1 MKRDYYEILG
11 IAKSASADE
20 MKKSYRKVAMQ
31 YHPDRNP
38 GDKSAEEKFKQ
49 AAEAYEILSDA
60 DKQYQKSEYLNASKL
75 YEEVLK
81 TSPSDLTAQYNL
93 GVARFRLNEI
103 EEATEAFKKAL
114 GLSKDKSMSAKIFY
128 NLGVAFLKSANYPE
142 AITAF
147 RNAMKLNSEDRD
159 CRENLQFAIKQ
170 NKKQLNQKQQNS
182 GMSPKE
188 LKEQQKSEQKLSKQA
203 AEKILQ
209 SAQQEESR
217 IRDSLRSKKSSR
229 QNSATKNW

>member
-1 MKRDYYEILG
+1 MKTLPAICL
-11 IAKSASADE
+11 IFFISTSSAQDVN
-20 MKKSYRKVAMQ
+20 K
-31 YHPDRNP
+31 
-38 GDKSAEEKFKQ
+38 
-49 AAEAYEILSDA
+49 ILSDA
-60 DKQYQKSEYLNASKL
+60 DKQYQRSEYLNASKL
-75 YEEVLK
+75 YEEALK
-81 TSPSDLTAQYNL
+81 TSPADLTAQYNL

-147 RNAMKLNSEDRD
+147 RNALKLNSEDRD
-159 CRENLQFAIKQ
+159 CRENLQFAINQ

-182 GMSPKE
+182 GMSQKE

-203 AEKILQ
+203 AERILQ

-217 IRDSLRSKKSSR
+217 VRDSLRSKKSNR
-229 QNSATKNW
+229 QNRATKDW

>member
-1 MKRDYYEILG
+1 MKMLPTICLIFFISTSSAQNVNKIL
-11 IAKSASADE
+11 
-20 MKKSYRKVAMQ
+20 
-31 YHPDRNP
+31 N
-38 GDKSAEEKFKQ
+38 
-49 AAEAYEILSDA
+49 DA

-75 YEEVLK
+75 YEEALK
-81 TSPSDLTAQYNL
+81 KSSMDLTAQYNL
-93 GVARFRLNEI
+93 GVARFRLNET
-103 EEATEAFKKAL
+103 EGATEAFKKAL

-128 NLGVAFLKSANYPE
+128 NSGVAFLKSANYPE

-147 RNAMKLNSEDRD
+147 RNALKLNSADRD
-159 CRENLQFAIKQ
+159 CRENLQFAINQ

-182 GMSPKE
+182 GMSQKE

>member
-1 MKRDYYEILG
+1 MKTLPAICL
-11 IAKSASADE
+11 IFFISTSSAQDVN
-20 MKKSYRKVAMQ
+20 K
-31 YHPDRNP
+31 
-38 GDKSAEEKFKQ
+38 
-49 AAEAYEILSDA
+49 ILSDA

-75 YEEVLK
+75 YEEALK
-81 TSPSDLTAQYNL
+81 KSSMDLTAQYNL
-93 GVARFRLNEI
+93 GVARFRLNET
-103 EEATEAFKKAL
+103 EGATEAFKKAL
-114 GLSKDKSMSAKIFY
+114 SLSKDKSMSAKIFY
-128 NLGVAFLKSANYPE
+128 NSGVAFLKSANYPE

-159 CRENLQFAIKQ
+159 CRENLQFAINQ

-182 GMSPKE
+182 GMSQKE

-217 IRDSLRSKKSSR
+217 VRDSLRSKKSNR
-229 QNSATKNW
+229 QNRATKDW

>member
-1 MKRDYYEILG
+1 MKMLPAICL
-11 IAKSASADE
+11 IFFISTSSAQNVN
-20 MKKSYRKVAMQ
+20 K
-31 YHPDRNP
+31 
-38 GDKSAEEKFKQ
+38 
-49 AAEAYEILSDA
+49 ILSDA

-75 YEEVLK
+75 YEEALK
-81 TSPSDLTAQYNL
+81 TSPADLTAQYNL

-103 EEATEAFKKAL
+103 EGATEAFKKAL
-114 GLSKDKSMSAKIFY
+114 GLSKDRSMSAKIFY
-128 NLGVAFLKSANYPE
+128 NLGVAYLKSANYPE

-147 RNAMKLNSEDRD
+147 RNALKLNSEDRD
-159 CRENLQFAIKQ
+159 CRENLQFAINQ

-182 GMSPKE
+182 GMSQKE

-217 IRDSLRSKKSSR
+217 VRDSLRSKKSNR
-229 QNSATKNW
+229 QNRATKDW

>member
-1 MKRDYYEILG
+1 MKTLPAICL
-11 IAKSASADE
+11 IFFISTSSAQDVN
-20 MKKSYRKVAMQ
+20 K
-31 YHPDRNP
+31 
-38 GDKSAEEKFKQ
+38 
-49 AAEAYEILSDA
+49 ILSDA
-60 DKQYQKSEYLNASKL
+60 DKQYQKSDYLNASKL
-75 YEEVLK
+75 YEEALK
-81 TSPSDLTAQYNL
+81 KSPTDLTAEYNL

-147 RNAMKLNSEDRD
+147 RNALKLNSEDRD
-159 CRENLQFAIKQ
+159 CRENLQFAINQ
-170 NKKQLNQKQQNS
+170 NKKQPNQKQQNS
-182 GMSPKE
+182 GMSQKE
-188 LKEQQKSEQKLSKQA
+188 SKEQQKSEQKLSKQA

-217 IRDSLRSKKSSR
+217 VRDSLRSKKSNR
-229 QNSATKNW
+229 QNRATKDW

>member
-1 MKRDYYEILG
+1 MKMLPTICL
-11 IAKSASADE
+11 IFFISTSSAQNVN
-20 MKKSYRKVAMQ
+20 K
-31 YHPDRNP
+31 
-38 GDKSAEEKFKQ
+38 
-49 AAEAYEILSDA
+49 ILSDA

-75 YEEVLK
+75 YEEALK
-81 TSPSDLTAQYNL
+81 TSPADLTAQYNL
-93 GVARFRLNEI
+93 GVARFRLNDI
-103 EEATEAFKKAL
+103 EGATEAFKKAL

-128 NLGVAFLKSANYPE
+128 NSGVAFLKSANYPE

-147 RNAMKLNSEDRD
+147 RNALKLNSEDRD
-159 CRENLQFAIKQ
+159 CRENLQFAINQ

-188 LKEQQKSEQKLSKQA
+188 LKQQQRSEQKLSKQA

-217 IRDSLRSKKSSR
+217 IRDSLRSKKSNR
-229 QNSATKNW
+229 QNRATKNW

>member
-1 MKRDYYEILG
+1 MKMLPTICL
-11 IAKSASADE
+11 IFFISTSSAQNVN
-20 MKKSYRKVAMQ
+20 K
-31 YHPDRNP
+31 
-38 GDKSAEEKFKQ
+38 
-49 AAEAYEILSDA
+49 ILSDA

-75 YEEVLK
+75 YEEALK
-81 TSPSDLTAQYNL
+81 KSSMDLTAQYNL
-93 GVARFRLNEI
+93 GVARFRLNET
-103 EEATEAFKKAL
+103 EGATEAFEKAL
-114 GLSKDKSMSAKIFY
+114 SLSKNKSMSAKIFY
-128 NLGVAFLKSANYPE
+128 NSGVAFLKSANYPE

-159 CRENLQFAIKQ
+159 CRENLQFAINQ
-170 NKKQLNQKQQNS
+170 YKKQLNQKQQNS

-188 LKEQQKSEQKLSKQA
+188 SKEQQKSEQKLSKQA

-229 QNSATKNW
+229 QNRATKNW

>member
-1 MKRDYYEILG
+1 MKMLPTICLIFFISTSSAQNVNKIL
-11 IAKSASADE
+11 
-20 MKKSYRKVAMQ
+20 
-31 YHPDRNP
+31 N
-38 GDKSAEEKFKQ
+38 
-49 AAEAYEILSDA
+49 DA

-75 YEEVLK
+75 YEEALK
-81 TSPSDLTAQYNL
+81 KSSMDLTAQYNL

-103 EEATEAFKKAL
+103 EGATEAFEKAL
-114 GLSKDKSMSAKIFY
+114 SLSKNKSMSAKIFY
-128 NLGVAFLKSANYPE
+128 NSGVAFLKSANYPE

-147 RNAMKLNSEDRD
+147 RNALKLNSADRD
-159 CRENLQFAIKQ
+159 CRENLQFAINQ
-170 NKKQLNQKQQNS
+170 YKKQLNQKQQNS

-188 LKEQQKSEQKLSKQA
+188 SKEQQKSEQKLSKQA

-229 QNSATKNW
+229 QNRATKNW

>member
-1 MKRDYYEILG
+1 MKTLPAICL
-11 IAKSASADE
+11 IFFISTSSAQDVN
-20 MKKSYRKVAMQ
+20 K
-31 YHPDRNP
+31 
-38 GDKSAEEKFKQ
+38 
-49 AAEAYEILSDA
+49 ILSDA

-81 TSPSDLTAQYNL
+81 TSPADLTAQYNL

-147 RNAMKLNSEDRD
+147 RNALKLNSADRD
-159 CRENLQFAIKQ
+159 CRENLQFAINQ
-170 NKKQLNQKQQNS
+170 YKKQLNQKQQNS

-188 LKEQQKSEQKLSKQA
+188 SKEQQKSEQKLSKQA

-217 IRDSLRSKKSSR
+217 VRDSLRSKKSNR
-229 QNSATKNW
+229 QNKASKNW

>member
-1 MKRDYYEILG
+1 MKMLPAICL
-11 IAKSASADE
+11 IFFISTSSAQDVN
-20 MKKSYRKVAMQ
+20 K
-31 YHPDRNP
+31 
-38 GDKSAEEKFKQ
+38 
-49 AAEAYEILSDA
+49 ILSDA
-60 DKQYQKSEYLNASKL
+60 DKQFQKSEYLNASKL
-75 YEEVLK
+75 YEEALK
-81 TSPSDLTAQYNL
+81 KSSMDLTAQYNL

-128 NLGVAFLKSANYPE
+128 NLGVACLKSANYPE

-147 RNAMKLNSEDRD
+147 RNALKLNSEDRD
-159 CRENLQFAIKQ
+159 CRENLQFALNQ

-182 GMSPKE
+182 GMSQKE

-217 IRDSLRSKKSSR
+217 VRDSLRSKKSNR
-229 QNSATKNW
+229 QNRATKNW

>member
-1 MKRDYYEILG
+1 MKMLPTICL
-11 IAKSASADE
+11 IFFISTSSAQDVN
-20 MKKSYRKVAMQ
+20 K
-31 YHPDRNP
+31 
-38 GDKSAEEKFKQ
+38 
-49 AAEAYEILSDA
+49 ILSDA

-75 YEEVLK
+75 YEEALK
-81 TSPSDLTAQYNL
+81 TSPTDLTAQYNL

-103 EEATEAFKKAL
+103 EGATEAFKKAL

-159 CRENLQFAIKQ
+159 CRENLQFAINQ

-182 GMSPKE
+182 GMSQKE

-217 IRDSLRSKKSSR
+217 VRDSLRSKKSNR
-229 QNSATKNW
+229 QNRATKNW

>member
-1 MKRDYYEILG
+1 MLPTICL
-11 IAKSASADE
+11 IFFISTSSAQNVN
-20 MKKSYRKVAMQ
+20 K
-31 YHPDRNP
+31 
-38 GDKSAEEKFKQ
+38 
-49 AAEAYEILSDA
+49 ILSDA

-75 YEEVLK
+75 YEEALK
-81 TSPSDLTAQYNL
+81 KSSMDLTAQYNL
-93 GVARFRLNEI
+93 GVARFRLNET
-103 EEATEAFKKAL
+103 EGATEAFKKAL
-114 GLSKDKSMSAKIFY
+114 SLSKDKSMSAKIFY
-128 NLGVAFLKSANYPE
+128 NSGVAFLKSANYPE

-159 CRENLQFAIKQ
+159 CRENLQFAINQ

-182 GMSPKE
+182 GMSQKE

-217 IRDSLRSKKSSR
+217 VRDSLRSKKSNR
-229 QNSATKNW
+229 QNRATKDW

>member
-1 MKRDYYEILG
+1 MKTLPAICL
-11 IAKSASADE
+11 IFFISTSSAQDVN
-20 MKKSYRKVAMQ
+20 K
-31 YHPDRNP
+31 
-38 GDKSAEEKFKQ
+38 
-49 AAEAYEILSDA
+49 ILSDA

-81 TSPSDLTAQYNL
+81 TSPADLTAQYNL

-147 RNAMKLNSEDRD
+147 RNALKLNSADRD
-159 CRENLQFAIKQ
+159 CRENLQFAINQ
-170 NKKQLNQKQQNS
+170 YKKQLNQKQQNS

-188 LKEQQKSEQKLSKQA
+188 SKEQQKSEQKLSKQA

-217 IRDSLRSKKSSR
+217 VRDSLRSKKSNR
-229 QNSATKNW
+229 QNRATKDW

>member
-1 MKRDYYEILG
+1 M
-11 IAKSASADE
+11 
-20 MKKSYRKVAMQ
+20 
-31 YHPDRNP
+31 
-38 GDKSAEEKFKQ
+38 
-49 AAEAYEILSDA
+49 
-60 DKQYQKSEYLNASKL
+60 
-75 YEEVLK
+75 
-81 TSPSDLTAQYNL
+81 DLTAQYNL

-103 EEATEAFKKAL
+103 EGATEAFKKAL

-147 RNAMKLNSEDRD
+147 RNALKLNPEDRD
-159 CRENLQFAIKQ
+159 CRENLQFAINQ

-182 GMSPKE
+182 GMSQKE

-217 IRDSLRSKKSSR
+217 VRDSLRSKKSNR
-229 QNSATKNW
+229 QNRATKDW

>member
-1 MKRDYYEILG
+1 MLPTICLIFFISTSSAQNVNKIL
-11 IAKSASADE
+11 
-20 MKKSYRKVAMQ
+20 
-31 YHPDRNP
+31 N
-38 GDKSAEEKFKQ
+38 
-49 AAEAYEILSDA
+49 DA

-81 TSPSDLTAQYNL
+81 TSPADLTAQYNL

-128 NLGVAFLKSANYPE
+128 NSGVAFLKSANYPE

-159 CRENLQFAIKQ
+159 CRENLQFAINQ
-170 NKKQLNQKQQNS
+170 YKKQLNQKQQNS

-188 LKEQQKSEQKLSKQA
+188 SKEQQKSEQKLSKQA

-217 IRDSLRSKKSSR
+217 VRDSLRSKKSGR

>member
-1 MKRDYYEILG
+1 MKMLPPICL
-11 IAKSASADE
+11 IFFISTSSAQDVN
-20 MKKSYRKVAMQ
+20 K
-31 YHPDRNP
+31 
-38 GDKSAEEKFKQ
+38 
-49 AAEAYEILSDA
+49 ILSDA

-75 YEEVLK
+75 YEEALK
-81 TSPSDLTAQYNL
+81 KSSMDLTAQYNL
-93 GVARFRLNEI
+93 GVARFRLNET
-103 EEATEAFKKAL
+103 EGATEAFKKAL
-114 GLSKDKSMSAKIFY
+114 SLSKDKSMSAKIFY
-128 NLGVAFLKSANYPE
+128 NSGVAFLKSANYPE

-159 CRENLQFAIKQ
+159 CRENLQFAINQ
-170 NKKQLNQKQQNS
+170 YKKQLNQKQQNS

-217 IRDSLRSKKSSR
+217 VRDSLRSKKSNR
-229 QNSATKNW
+229 QNRATKNW

>member
-1 MKRDYYEILG
+1 MKMLPAICL
-11 IAKSASADE
+11 IFFISTSSAQNVN
-20 MKKSYRKVAMQ
+20 K
-31 YHPDRNP
+31 
-38 GDKSAEEKFKQ
+38 
-49 AAEAYEILSDA
+49 ILSDA

-75 YEEVLK
+75 YEEALK
-81 TSPSDLTAQYNL
+81 TSPTDLTAQYNL

-103 EEATEAFKKAL
+103 EGATEAFKKAL

-128 NLGVAFLKSANYPE
+128 NLGVACLKSANYPE

-159 CRENLQFAIKQ
+159 CRENLQFAINQ

-182 GMSPKE
+182 GMSQKE

-217 IRDSLRSKKSSR
+217 VRDSLRSKKSNR
-229 QNSATKNW
+229 QNRATKNW

>member
-1 MKRDYYEILG
+1 MKMLPAICLLFF
-11 IAKSASADE
+11 ISTSSAQDVN
-20 MKKSYRKVAMQ
+20 K
-31 YHPDRNP
+31 
-38 GDKSAEEKFKQ
+38 
-49 AAEAYEILSDA
+49 ILSDA

-81 TSPSDLTAQYNL
+81 TSPADLTAQYNL

-147 RNAMKLNSEDRD
+147 RNALKLNSEDRD
-159 CRENLQFAIKQ
+159 CRENLQFAINQ
-170 NKKQLNQKQQNS
+170 NKKQPNQKQQNS
-182 GMSPKE
+182 GMSQKE
-188 LKEQQKSEQKLSKQA
+188 SKEQQKSEQKLSKQA

-217 IRDSLRSKKSSR
+217 VRDSLRSKKSNR
-229 QNSATKNW
+229 QNKATKDW

>member
-1 MKRDYYEILG
+1 MKTLPAICL
-11 IAKSASADE
+11 IFFISTSSAQDVN
-20 MKKSYRKVAMQ
+20 K
-31 YHPDRNP
+31 
-38 GDKSAEEKFKQ
+38 
-49 AAEAYEILSDA
+49 ILSDA

-75 YEEVLK
+75 YEEALK
-81 TSPSDLTAQYNL
+81 KSSMDLTAQYNL
-93 GVARFRLNEI
+93 GVARFRLNET
-103 EEATEAFKKAL
+103 EGATEAFKKAL

-128 NLGVAFLKSANYPE
+128 NSGVAFLKSANYPE

-147 RNAMKLNSEDRD
+147 RNALKLNSADRD
-159 CRENLQFAIKQ
+159 CRENLQFAINQ

-182 GMSPKE
+182 GMSQKE

-217 IRDSLRSKKSSR
+217 VRDSLRSKKSNR
-229 QNSATKNW
+229 QNRATKDW

>member
-1 MKRDYYEILG
+1 MKMLPTICLIFFISTSSAQNVNKIL
-11 IAKSASADE
+11 
-20 MKKSYRKVAMQ
+20 
-31 YHPDRNP
+31 N
-38 GDKSAEEKFKQ
+38 
-49 AAEAYEILSDA
+49 DA

-75 YEEVLK
+75 YEEALK
-81 TSPSDLTAQYNL
+81 KSSMDLTAQYNL
-93 GVARFRLNEI
+93 GVARFRLNET
-103 EEATEAFKKAL
+103 EGATEAFKKAL
-114 GLSKDKSMSAKIFY
+114 SLSKDKSMSAKIFY
-128 NLGVAFLKSANYPE
+128 NSGVAFLKSANYPE

-147 RNAMKLNSEDRD
+147 RNGLKLNSEDRD
-159 CRENLQFAIKQ
+159 CRENLQFAINQ
-170 NKKQLNQKQQNS
+170 YKKQLNQKQQNS
-182 GMSPKE
+182 GMSQKE

>member
-1 MKRDYYEILG
+1 MKILPA
-11 IAKSASADE
+11 ICLIFFISTSSAQDVN
-20 MKKSYRKVAMQ
+20 K
-31 YHPDRNP
+31 
-38 GDKSAEEKFKQ
+38 
-49 AAEAYEILSDA
+49 ILSDA

-93 GVARFRLNEI
+93 GVARFRLNET
-103 EEATEAFKKAL
+103 EGATEAFKKAL

-159 CRENLQFAIKQ
+159 CRENLQFAINQ
-170 NKKQLNQKQQNS
+170 YKKQLNQKQQNS

-188 LKEQQKSEQKLSKQA
+188 SKEQQKSEQKLSKQA

-217 IRDSLRSKKSSR
+217 VRDSLRSKKSNR
-229 QNSATKNW
+229 QNRATKNW

>member
-1 MKRDYYEILG
+1 MKMLPTICLIFFISTSSAQNVNKIL
-11 IAKSASADE
+11 
-20 MKKSYRKVAMQ
+20 
-31 YHPDRNP
+31 N
-38 GDKSAEEKFKQ
+38 
-49 AAEAYEILSDA
+49 DA

-75 YEEVLK
+75 YEEALK
-81 TSPSDLTAQYNL
+81 KSSMDLTAQYNL
-93 GVARFRLNEI
+93 GVARFRLNET
-103 EEATEAFKKAL
+103 EGATEAFKKAL
-114 GLSKDKSMSAKIFY
+114 SLSKDKSMSAKIFY
-128 NLGVAFLKSANYPE
+128 NSGVAFLKSANYPE

-159 CRENLQFAIKQ
+159 CRENLQFAINQ
-170 NKKQLNQKQQNS
+170 YKKQLNQKQQNS

-188 LKEQQKSEQKLSKQA
+188 SKQQQKSEQKLSKQA

-217 IRDSLRSKKSSR
+217 VRDSLRSKKSGR

>member
-1 MKRDYYEILG
+1 MKTLPAICL
-11 IAKSASADE
+11 IFFISTSSAQDVN
-20 MKKSYRKVAMQ
+20 K
-31 YHPDRNP
+31 
-38 GDKSAEEKFKQ
+38 
-49 AAEAYEILSDA
+49 ILSDA

-81 TSPSDLTAQYNL
+81 TSPADLTAQYNL
-93 GVARFRLNEI
+93 GVARFRLNET
-103 EEATEAFKKAL
+103 EGATEAFKKAL

-147 RNAMKLNSEDRD
+147 RNALKLNSADRD
-159 CRENLQFAIKQ
+159 CRENLQFAINQ

-182 GMSPKE
+182 GMSQKE

-217 IRDSLRSKKSSR
+217 VRDSLRSKKSNR
-229 QNSATKNW
+229 QNRATKDW

>member
-1 MKRDYYEILG
+1 MKMLPAICL
-11 IAKSASADE
+11 IFFISTSSAQDVN
-20 MKKSYRKVAMQ
+20 K
-31 YHPDRNP
+31 
-38 GDKSAEEKFKQ
+38 
-49 AAEAYEILSDA
+49 ILSDA

-75 YEEVLK
+75 YEEALK
-81 TSPSDLTAQYNL
+81 KSPMDLTAQYNL

-103 EEATEAFKKAL
+103 EGATEAFKKAL

-142 AITAF
+142 TITAF
-147 RNAMKLNSEDRD
+147 RNALKLNSADRD
-159 CRENLQFAIKQ
+159 CRENLQFAINQ

-182 GMSPKE
+182 GMSQKE

-217 IRDSLRSKKSSR
+217 VRDSLRSKKSNR
-229 QNSATKNW
+229 QNRATKDW